1 MQTQNK
7 SRQQTPQQTRG
18 KALPR
23 WLRGLSARLLVLTMF
38 FVMIS
43 EVLLYV
49 PSIARF
55 RLMFLENRVADA
67 HLASWALKATP
78 DNVIS
83 KPLEMELLA
92 NAMVRGVVLKRREAR
107 TMMLMEDMPPKVDA
121 SYDLRGATALPL
133 IADAFM
139 TLAEGDRTL
148 RVVGAFPDQSEGS
161 LEVIVDER
169 QLYTAMID
177 YSFNIVK
184 LSLVISLLT
193 AGLVFLSLHLLMV
206 LPMRRITA
214 SMVTFRKAPESTQS
228 TIAGSNRGDEIG
240 TAQRELR
247 HMQDG
252 LRTALTQKAH
262 LASLGVAV
270 SKISHDLRNIL
281 ATALLVSDGLGEVE
295 DPAVRRVVPRLM
307 NSIDRAIEL
316 CSQTLSFGRADE
328 AAPNPAAFSLLELL
342 DDVAAF
348 AGLPSDGRIVWRN
361 EVADDLVLQADREQI
376 FRVLLNL
383 ARNAIQA
390 MSMGGEITVTAN
402 WGGAGVIIEFSDDG
416 PGLPEK
422 AREHL
427 FEAFT
432 GSARS
437 GGTGLGLAIAKELV
451 VAHGGD
457 LTLLS
462 SDARGTIFR
471 IDLPAQ
477 SKSAP
482 RRPLR

>member
-1 MQTQNK
+1 MQ
-7 SRQQTPQQTRG
+7 
-18 KALPR
+18 
-23 WLRGLSARLLVLTMF
+23 
-38 FVMIS
+38 
-43 EVLLYV
+43 
-49 PSIARF
+49 
-55 RLMFLENRVADA
+55 D
-67 HLASWALKATP
+67 
-78 DNVIS
+78 
-83 KPLEMELLA
+83 
-92 NAMVRGVVLKRREAR
+92 
-107 TMMLMEDMPPKVDA
+107 
-121 SYDLRGATALPL
+121 
-133 IADAFM
+133 
-139 TLAEGDRTL
+139 
-148 RVVGAFPDQSEGS
+148 
-161 LEVIVDER
+161 
-169 QLYTAMID
+169 
-177 YSFNIVK
+177 
-184 LSLVISLLT
+184 
-193 AGLVFLSLHLLMV
+193 
-206 LPMRRITA
+206 
-214 SMVTFRKAPESTQS
+214 
-228 TIAGSNRGDEIG
+228 
-240 TAQRELR
+240 ELR
-247 HMQDG
+247 
-252 LRTALTQKAH
+252 ASLTQKAH